1 MREID
6 GPRSSNNQ
14 ILRWIKMAKKI
25 NLRLHDYDVNGKRT
39 KNTKSQVVTE
49 NSTLSKILL
58 SKVIL
63 KPDQKT
69 KKETLVGEEKICF
82 FLNGNATVYMNDE
95 IFTVQPKDVLLL
107 PEGTTYYIENYTN
120 NIDLHYNTVS
130 TKLG

>member
-6 GPRSSNNQ
+6 GSRSSSNQ

-63 KPDQKT
+63 KPEQKT

-95 IFTVQPKDVLLL
+95 IFTVQNKDVLLL
-107 PEGTTYYIENYTN
+107 PEGSTYYIENYTG
-120 NIDLHYNTVS
+120 NIDS
-130 TKLG
+130 TLQYSFY

>member
-1 MREID
+1 
-6 GPRSSNNQ
+6 
-14 ILRWIKMAKKI
+14 MAKKI

-49 NSTLSKILL
+49 NATLSKILL

-82 FLNGNATVYMNDE
+82 FLDGNATVYMNDE
-95 IFTVQPKDVLLL
+95 IFTVQTKDVLLL
-107 PEGTTYYIENYTN
+107 PEGSTYYIENYTDN
-120 NIDLHYNTVS
+120 NLHYNTVS
-130 TKLG
+130 TKLT